1 MRLINERTM
10 FKVLVEPK
18 GVLFAVT
25 LKSRAYF
32 FFFSSSFIGA
42 KTAPTTDP
50 FEGIVEICHYEI
62 DSIIRNW
69 ERLRLVKR
77 IH

>member
-1 MRLINERTM
+1 MRFVNERTL
-10 FKVLVEPK
+10 FKILVDSK

-25 LKSRAYF
+25 LKDRAFF
-32 FFFSSSFIGA
+32 FFFSSSFVGA

-62 DSIIRNW
+62 ASIVRNW
-69 ERLRLVKR
+69 DRLRLVKR
-77 IH
+77 IR